1 MHTVQLPPGSLGLPI
16 LGETLSFLLDPQFI
30 EKRYRQY
37 GPIFKSRIMGR
48 PTVYMVGPE
57 AAEFVLSSH
66 IDHFSWREGWPDNF
80 KQLLGE
86 SLFLQDGEEHRQK
99 RRLMMPAFHGQALAR
114 YITTMESI
122 TQDYLQKW
130 EQKREFTWFEEF
142 KQLTFEI
149 ASQLLVGASPGS
161 EVAHLSQLFTTLTN
175 GLFAI
180 NPLPLPITKYGRAIA
195 ARNQLLQH
203 ITEVVRQRQQ
213 HPTNDVLSLLVQA
226 RDEEGN
232 GMSLKELTAQA
243 MLLLFAG
250 HETTTAMLT
259 WLCVELGRHPEVLQR
274 AREEQLSL
282 ASEGQMTLEQLGK
295 MQYLEQILNEIERLH
310 PPVGGGFRGVVK
322 PFEFNGFH
330 VPAGWMLS
338 YSIPG
343 THQLAS
349 IYPEPKR
356 FDPDRFSPERQE
368 NKQKPF
374 SLIGFGGGPRIC
386 LGIAF
391 AKLEMK
397 IVAAQLL
404 RSYQWEL
411 ITPQSLD
418 PVAIPM
424 RRPKDGLRVRFQRIR
439 SLAKL
444 NKG

>member
-37 GPIFKSRIMGR
+37 GPIFKSRILGR

-66 IDHFSWREGWPDNF
+66 MEHFSWREGWPDNF

-259 WLCVELGRHPEVLQR
+259 WLCLELGRHPEVLQK
-274 AREEQLSL
+274 AREEQFSL
-282 ASEGQMTLEQLGK
+282 ASEGGMSLEQLGK
-295 MQYLEQILNEIERLH
+295 MQYLDQILNEIERLH

-411 ITPQSLD
+411 LPQQSLE

-424 RRPKDGLRVRFQRIR
+424 RRPKDGLRVRFQKIEE
-439 SLAKL
+439 
-444 NKG
+444 N

>member
-1 MHTVQLPPGSLGLPI
+1 
-16 LGETLSFLLDPQFI
+16 
-30 EKRYRQY
+30 
-37 GPIFKSRIMGR
+37 
-48 PTVYMVGPE
+48 
-57 AAEFVLSSH
+57 
-66 IDHFSWREGWPDNF
+66 
-80 KQLLGE
+80 
-86 SLFLQDGEEHRQK
+86 
-99 RRLMMPAFHGQALAR
+99 
-114 YITTMESI
+114 
-122 TQDYLQKW
+122 
-130 EQKREFTWFEEF
+130 
-142 KQLTFEI
+142 
-149 ASQLLVGASPGS
+149 
-161 EVAHLSQLFTTLTN
+161 
-175 GLFAI
+175 
-180 NPLPLPITKYGRAIA
+180 
-195 ARNQLLQH
+195 
-203 ITEVVRQRQQ
+203 
-213 HPTNDVLSLLVQA
+213 
-226 RDEEGN
+226 
-232 GMSLKELTAQA
+232 
-243 MLLLFAG
+243 
-250 HETTTAMLT
+250 
-259 WLCVELGRHPEVLQR
+259 
-274 AREEQLSL
+274 
-282 ASEGQMTLEQLGK
+282 LEQLGK